1 MGKRC
6 PEQKMRKS
14 SFVLMPALRNFLSK
28 DSHSIHFVIDNTET
42 LLRMLENSEL
52 DFIAAEGIFDKTRY
66 KYHLFKKENFV
77 GVCAKTHRFAGQKIP
92 LDEIFKETLIIREPG
107 SGTRRLL
114 EQAIMNRG
122 FTLEHF
128 RRVLSI
134 SNFSVITD
142 MTARS
147 GAITFAYEPV
157 ALQRNDLAVFDVEDM
172 HIMGEFNFVYC
183 NETIAKEKI
192 WIFFNA

>member
-1 MGKRC
+1 
-6 PEQKMRKS
+6 
-14 SFVLMPALRNFLSK
+14 
-28 DSHSIHFVIDNTET
+28 
-42 LLRMLENSEL
+42 
-52 DFIAAEGIFDKTRY
+52 
-66 KYHLFKKENFV
+66 
-77 GVCAKTHRFAGQKIP
+77 
-92 LDEIFKETLIIREPG
+92 
-107 SGTRRLL
+107 
-114 EQAIMNRG
+114 
-122 FTLEHF
+122 
-128 RRVLSI
+128 
-134 SNFSVITD
+134 